1 MFFCLRHICLA
12 TSLVLAATQGASA
25 DWEYHIGTNTN
36 GGARVTASSEE
47 NGFHISLQCDAGDD
61 PEVFQLTFVSDEF
74 PYLDSYD
81 DAETQ
86 LIFRFDGTGKNF
98 VADGWSDVWY
108 FAPDRA
114 WTGSL
119 YFEAGVL
126 DSFGGASTM
135 RVMNMNSQEVARFSM
150 NGSRKAEQA
159 MRALC
164 HQGMTV
170 EQWNATQ
177 VQSPAASN

>member
-1 MFFCLRHICLA
+1 MIFRLSHIWLA
-12 TSLVLAATQGASA
+12 TSLLFAATQGASA
-25 DWEYHIGTNTN
+25 EWEYHIGTNPN
-36 GGARVTASSEE
+36 GGARVTASSQE

-61 PEVFQLTFVSDEF
+61 PAVFQLTFVSNEF
-74 PYLDSYD
+74 PYLDNSD

-86 LIFRFDGTGKNF
+86 LIFKFDGTGKDF

-164 HQGMTV
+164 HHGMKL
-170 EQWNATQ
+170 EQWNASQ
-177 VQSPAASN
+177 VQSPAALN